1 MTAVVTLDTILQRVK
16 DLLPLPAVINEVRR
30 LLEEDHGAG
39 KDLARVLSGDTA
51 LAAKIL
57 RLANSPF
64 YGMSHRI
71 STIQHAVVVLG
82 FRTTGLM
89 VQALAVQ
96 GQLMSHGS
104 QGTGRYA
111 TGQLWRHAL
120 AAGIGTRLLAQGL
133 PCLSPQTVEE
143 GFLAGLLHDIGKL
156 VLAHHV
162 PDVAERVQAVA
173 QVEPLLPDYLAE
185 RQAVGFDHHEI
196 GAALLEHWRFPSLF
210 VEVAGGH
217 HEPGDA
223 EGSLEGNPL
232 IGLLLLAELLCA
244 GMEGNID
251 PDQALESA
259 VNQKF
264 VPVLGLNEDTI
275 VSAAKALPVLI
286 EETVKAWGGVCP

>member
-1 MTAVVTLDTILQRVK
+1 MATMVTLDTILQRVK
-16 DLLPLPAVINEVRR
+16 DLPPLPAVINEVRR
-30 LLEEDHGAG
+30 VLEEDEGTA
-39 KDLARVLSGDTA
+39 KDLARVVLGDPA

-104 QGTGRYA
+104 QGSGRYD
-111 TGQLWRHAL
+111 TRRLWRHAL
-120 AAGIGTRLLAQGL
+120 AAGIGTRLLAQGT
-133 PCLSPQTVEE
+133 PRLSLQMVEE

-156 VLAHHV
+156 VLVHYV
-162 PDVAERVQAVA
+162 PDLAERLQAVEHT
-173 QVEPLLPDYLAE
+173 EPLLPDYLVE
-185 RQAVGFDHHEI
+185 RQAIGFDHHEI
-196 GAALLEHWRFPSLF
+196 GAALLEHWRFPPLF
-210 VEVAGGH
+210 VEVARGH
-217 HEPGDA
+217 HEPGKA

-244 GMEGNID
+244 GVEGDVD
-251 PDQALESA
+251 PDRALANA
-259 VNQKF
+259 VNQRF
-264 VPVLGLNEDTI
+264 VPALGLSENTI
-275 VSAAKALPVLI
+275 VSAAKALPALI